1 MTGTR
6 EPLDFET
13 AFDRHHE
20 AVFRYLHRLTGDPDA
35 AEELTQEAFVRL
47 LEHEVDGASTKS
59 WLFTVARNLV
69 RDRARTR
76 RRRAELTEGEDLG
89 PTDPE
94 TPDEA
99 LRRSDR
105 KRAVHRALDRLK
117 PRDREMLLMREEGF
131 SYAEIA
137 DATGVAATSVGTLLS
152 RALRR
157 LADAYEETGRK
168 TEDE

>member
-6 EPLDFET
+6 EPVDFET
-13 AFDRHHE
+13 AFDRYHD
-20 AVFRYLHRLTGDPDA
+20 AVYRYLHRLTGDPDE
-35 AEELTQEAFVRL
+35 AEELAQETFVRL
-47 LEHEVDGASTKS
+47 LEHEVDGNRTKS

-69 RDRARTR
+69 RDRSRTR
-76 RRRAELTEGEDLG
+76 RRRAELVEGEDLG
-89 PTDPE
+89 PSDPE
-94 TPDEA
+94 TPEET

-105 KRAVHRALDRLK
+105 RRTVHRALDRLK

-137 DATGVAATSVGTLLS
+137 EVADVATSSVGTLLS

-157 LADAYEETGRK
+157 FADAYEEIRA
-168 TEDE
+168 

>member
-13 AFDRHHE
+13 AFDRHHD
-20 AVFRYLHRLTGDPDA
+20 AVYRYVHRLTGSPDA
-35 AEELTQEAFVRL
+35 AEELTQETFVRL
-47 LEHEVDGASTKS
+47 LEHEVDGDSTKS

-69 RDRARTR
+69 RDRARART
-76 RRRAELTEGEDLG
+76 RRAELVEGKELG
-89 PTDPE
+89 PGDPE
-94 TPDEA
+94 TPEEA

-105 KRAVHRALDRLK
+105 KRRVHRALDRLK

-137 DATGVAATSVGTLLS
+137 DTTGVATGSVGTLLS

-157 LADAYEETGRK
+157 FADAYEEL
-168 TEDE
+168 EA

>member
-6 EPLDFET
+6 EPVNFET
-13 AFDRHHE
+13 AFDRYRE
-20 AVFRYLHRLTGDPDA
+20 AVYRYVHRLTGDPDE

-47 LEHEVDGASTKS
+47 LQHDVDGDSTKS

-69 RDRARTR
+69 RDRSRTR
-76 RRRAELTEGEDLG
+76 RRRAELAEGQDFG
-89 PTDPE
+89 PSDPE
-94 TPDEA
+94 TPEET
-99 LRRSDR
+99 LRRANRRNSVR
-105 KRAVHRALDRLK
+105 EALDRLK

-137 DATGVAATSVGTLLS
+137 DVVGVATTSVGTLLS

-157 LADAYEETGRK
+157 FADAYEEM
-168 TEDE
+168 EA

>member
-6 EPLDFET
+6 DPVNFET
-13 AFDRHHE
+13 AFDRYHD
-20 AVFRYLHRLTGDPDA
+20 AVYRYLHRLTGNPDE
-35 AEELTQEAFVRL
+35 AEELTQETFVRL
-47 LEHEVDGASTKS
+47 LEHEVDGDKTKS

-69 RDRARTR
+69 RDRSRTR
-76 RRRAELTEGEDLG
+76 RRRAELAEGEDLG
-89 PTDPE
+89 PADPE
-94 TPDEA
+94 TPEEA

-105 KRAVHRALDRLK
+105 LRTVRDALDRLK

-137 DATGVAATSVGTLLS
+137 DAVGVASTSVGTLLS

-157 LADAYEETGRK
+157 FADAYEET
-168 TEDE
+168 EA